1 MANLFKAEWARIQS
15 PQRNQLSEAKM
26 NIRQP
31 ARDRCGTNQNS
42 YLNRFNSTVLR
53 TLVEKENRVLTE
65 LKIRQQQ
72 LAENEKRKYE
82 AMVQYRQAEDLRRE
96 QEKICKRKLKT
107 QALTE
112 YQVKQ
117 MKERELLKE
126 KERQQDKR
134 DAELLRK
141 IDELHAQ
148 EVRREVEKKAESKK
162 INLKNKLEDID
173 RAQLKREECRMEE
186 QKLELL
192 QKQILL
198 QRKPEQTES
207 SKRFEAQKEMVR
219 DKLAATKKEQAAT
232 TALLEEKRFAKEV
245 AKREAELAKQQK
257 EKEKKRSAALQSVSD
272 HRQNVILKK
281 EQKANTEQHSNL
293 NLLQANKEADMSFIT
308 SEKLKAQKIKEDRI
322 KLDKAN
328 LSLAAKK
335 LARLEL
341 LKKEERDSAVRN
353 AEPTAQ
359 TKHLQQYV
367 HHDLHKA
374 AENLWCQEQ
383 HKFPISSKEPSKVD
397 LRPTCLPP
405 ISKTAKATSAA
416 RDSTSQWFGLRF
428 STEGSSYRSADT
440 GEPLPRLSRPKPR
453 HKNPELRYRET
464 TIVDLE
470 QTCLSSVCTVCKL
483 Q

>member
-1 MANLFKAEWARIQS
+1 SLQIQS

-96 QEKICKRKLKT
+96 QEKICKRKLKI

-359 TKHLQQYV
+359 TKQPLHLVISNKAEAVYLIMPSDFALWLLRVSGTTRHLQTLFFLSLSE
-367 HHDLHKA
+367 DMKDRLTM
-374 AENLWCQEQ
+374 
-383 HKFPISSKEPSKVD
+383 VD
-397 LRPTCLPP
+397 LPTSFEGLVELA
-405 ISKTAKATSAA
+405 IKIDNRMQEREQLSGATGLDGDRTAL
-416 RDSTSQWFGLRF
+416 GH
-428 STEGSSYRSADT
+428 
-440 GEPLPRLSRPKPR
+440 PLWS
-453 HKNPELRYRET
+453 ELH
-464 TIVDLE
+464 
-470 QTCLSSVCTVCKL
+470 
-483 Q
+483 

>member
-1 MANLFKAEWARIQS
+1 VTQANMANLFKAEWARIQS
-15 PQRNQLSEAKM
+15 PQRNQLSEAKI

-42 YLNRFNSTVLR
+42 CLNRFNSTVLR
-53 TLVEKENRVLTE
+53 THVEKENRVLTE

-82 AMVQYRQAEDLRRE
+82 AMVQYRQTEDLRRE
-96 QEKICKRKLKT
+96 QEKVCKRKLKT

-117 MKERELLKE
+117 MKERELLKV

-148 EVRREVEKKAESKK
+148 EVRREVEKKAESRK
-162 INLKNKLEDID
+162 INLKNKLEDIH
-173 RAQLKREECRMEE
+173 RAQLNREECKMEE

-192 QKQILL
+192 TKQIVL

-207 SKRFEAQKEMVR
+207 SKRFEAQKEIVR

-232 TALLEEKRFAKEV
+232 TALLEEKRIAKDV

-257 EKEKKRSAALQSVSD
+257 EKEEKRSAALQSFSD
-272 HRQNVILKK
+272 HRQNMILKK
-281 EQKANTEQHSNL
+281 KQKANTEQHSNL
-293 NLLQANKEADMSFIT
+293 NLLQANKEAHMSFTT
-308 SEKLKAQKIKEDRI
+308 SEKLKAQKIREDRI

-335 LARLEL
+335 LAHLEQ

-353 AEPTAQ
+353 AEQ
-359 TKHLQQYV
+359 T
-367 HHDLHKA
+367 
-374 AENLWCQEQ
+374 
-383 HKFPISSKEPSKVD
+383 HKFPI
-397 LRPTCLPP
+397 T
-405 ISKTAKATSAA
+405 KATSAA
-416 RDSTSQWFGLRF
+416 RDSTRQWFGLHF
-428 STEGSSYRSADT
+428 STEGSSYLSADT

-464 TIVDLE
+464 TIIDLQ

-483 Q
+483 QWVSAAPSNTRFPPICNAVMQRPKNK